1 MGMPFTSVP
10 QVPASGVCR
19 LAFPDIAR
27 LEGADPRE
35 SYGETIDLLLPVRYR
50 AHAFGGSHA
59 QRDIIH
65 RTLIESAFRSGRYSL
80 ARSLAVE
87 RTSLKPHCPFS
98 LSLRQR
104 AEEAIVPAVSQ
115 SGVRAVV

>member
-1 MGMPFTSVP
+1 VNATGTNALMSARVGRDV
-10 QVPASGVCR
+10 VRAID
-19 LAFPDIAR
+19 AF
-27 LEGADPRE
+27 GRE
-35 SYGETIDLLLPVRYR
+35 SYGEAVDLLLPVRYR

-115 SGVRAVV
+115 SGARAFA